1 MINGVVMGVYTDS
14 VVFFCLPLQC
24 VMMMESPPMAIA
36 FASGRG
42 RDLGQWDPA
51 IGTGPL
57 RDFADEKTNKGGG
70 PFQFL
75 PVPCGDPKPFV
86 F

>member
-1 MINGVVMGVYTDS
+1 MCDDDGV
-14 VVFFCLPLQC
+14 
-24 VMMMESPPMAIA
+24 PPMAIA
-36 FASGRG
+36 FGSGRG
-42 RDLGQWDPA
+42 RDLGQVDK
-51 IGTGPL
+51 
-57 RDFADEKTNKGGG
+57 KTNKGGG

>member
-1 MINGVVMGVYTDS
+1 
-14 VVFFCLPLQC
+14 
-24 VMMMESPPMAIA
+24 MAIA

-57 RDFADEKTNKGGG
+57 RDFADKKTNKGGG

-75 PVPCGDPKPFV
+75 PVPCGDPKGFV